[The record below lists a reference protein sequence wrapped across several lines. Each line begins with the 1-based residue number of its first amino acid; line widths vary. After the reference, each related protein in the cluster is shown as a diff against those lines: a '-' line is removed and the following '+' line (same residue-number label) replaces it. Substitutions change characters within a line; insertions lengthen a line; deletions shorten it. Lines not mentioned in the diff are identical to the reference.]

1 MKATLILLF
10 SIILFTSCTEYQKML
25 KNPDAGLKYNMAES
39 MYVQG
44 KYKKA
49 LKLMEQI
56 VPVYRGKPQAEKLM
70 FMYANTFYNLE
81 DYYLAGYQFER
92 FTVSYPKS
100 DSVELAA
107 YSSAISYYQLSPVYS
122 LDQKDTYTGLEKLQ
136 NFIDSYPN
144 SEFRTEANK
153 KVKELTFKLEKK
165 DIEVAK
171 QYLKTG
177 EALNSYKNAIAAFDN
192 FISDHPGSEFRE
204 DAFYGRFESE
214 YELAIHS
221 VPQKIN
227 ERLAI
232 ANEYYKDFIKYFPNS
247 KFLEDAKEIKE
258 DIEIR
263 LSNPE
268 TSS

>member
-1 MKATLILLF
+1 MKTTFILLF
-10 SIILFTSCTEYQKML
+10 SVLVFSSCSEYQKML

-39 MYVQG
+39 LYYQG
-44 KYKKA
+44 KYKKS

-70 FMYANTFYNLE
+70 FMYANTYFNLE

-100 DSVELAA
+100 DSVEIAA
-107 YSSAISYYQLSPVYS
+107 YRSAVSYYELSPVYS

-136 NFIDSYPN
+136 GFIDTYPN
-144 SEFRTEANK
+144 SEYRKEANK
-153 KVKELTFKLEKK
+153 KVKELTHKLEKK

-177 EALNSYKNAIAAFDN
+177 EALNSYKNAIAAFEN
-192 FISDHPGSEFRE
+192 FISDHPGSEYRE
-204 DAFYGRFESE
+204 DAFFGRFKAE

-221 VPQKIN
+221 VPQKVN
-227 ERLAI
+227 DRLLSAK
-232 ANEYYKDFIKYFPNS
+232 EYYADFIKYFS
-247 KFLEDAKEIKE
+247 DSELLEEANNILK
-258 DIEIR
+258 DIDLR
-263 LSNPE
+263 LGNTE